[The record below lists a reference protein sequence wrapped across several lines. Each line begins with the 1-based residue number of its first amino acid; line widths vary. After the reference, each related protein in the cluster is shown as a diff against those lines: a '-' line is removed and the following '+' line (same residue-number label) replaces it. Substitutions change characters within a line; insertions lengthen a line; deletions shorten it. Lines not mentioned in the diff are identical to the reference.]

1 MNDTSINSIYLLH
14 IILYVKVS
22 TLKLQYLSS
31 LIKLR
36 GGSVTVLLTF
46 GRGDRGLKPPI
57 AVSRLGQ
64 FRSLNIAFAF

>member
-1 MNDTSINSIYLLH
+1 MCTAYHIN
-14 IILYVKVS
+14 VKVS

-46 GRGDRGLKPPI
+46 GRGDEGLKPPI
-57 AVSRLGQ
+57 AVSRLGL
-64 FRSLNIAFAF
+64 FRSLNIVFAF